1 VQLGKTH
8 PDDHQPHGWARW
20 ARGVAGAPWPAM
32 LGAVTVLAV
41 LAIPVLKLHLGQ
53 TDIGALPTD
62 TQSRQAYDIISRGF
76 GAGTNGPLLVA
87 VRFGSPAKPD
97 QKALNEVESK
107 QKQLDASKQ
116 QLSASQA
123 QLKSLPPSAQT
134 QAQLQELESQ
144 AKQLEGQQ
152 QQLDSQRKQAQSPA
166 SDPQLATLRNEIAH
180 TPGVKSVGPPTLDK
194 AGDAAVFTAIATT
207 APSSQSTEDLV
218 IKLRDSVIPA
228 AVKGTDLHADVG
240 GQTASYIDL
249 AKRISSKLPWMI

>member
-62 TQSRQAYDIISRGF
+62 TQARQAYDILSRGF
-76 GAGTNGPLLVA
+76 GPGTNGPLLVA
-87 VRFGSPAKPD
+87 VKFGSPAKPD

-116 QLSASQA
+116 QLSASQV
-123 QLKSLPPSAQT
+123 QLQSLPPSAQSG
-134 QAQLQELESQ
+134 AQQQELEAQ
-144 AKQLEGQQ
+144 GKQLESQQ
-152 QQLDSQRKQAQSPA
+152 QQLDAQRKQAESPA
-166 SDPQLATLRNEIAH
+166 SDPQLTTLRTDIAN
-180 TPGVKSVGPPTLDK
+180 TPGVKSVGPPTLDN
-194 AGDAAVFTAIATT
+194 AADAAVFTAIATT
-207 APSSQSTEDLV
+207 APSSQSTQDL
-218 IKLRDSVIPA
+218 LN
-228 AVKGTDLHADVG
+228 
-240 GQTASYIDL
+240 
-249 AKRISSKLPWMI
+249 